1 MSSALVFILG
11 IMVGAVAVGI
21 IGWKVMPSL
30 MLNVAPSNQSLDDT
44 VRTIEQSA
52 LDRGWVV
59 PKIYDL
65 QKSLAEGGHNDA
77 RPMKILSIC
86 QPDHAHRILSEEDNR
101 KVTAMMPCR
110 IGVFEGDDGQVYVA
124 QMNIGLMSKMFGGTI
139 ERVMGQVASE
149 EHEMLAGVVA
159 R

>member
-1 MSSALVFILG
+1 MNSVLVFLLG
-11 IMVGAVAVGI
+11 LVLGVAVAAVVM
-21 IGWKVMPSL
+21 WKVMPNM
-30 MLNVAPSNQSLDDT
+30 MLNVSPSNKSLDDT

-77 RPMKILSIC
+77 RPMKILSVC
-86 QPDHAHRILSEEDNR
+86 QPDHAHRILSEEGNR

-139 ERVMGQVASE
+139 EKVMGQVASE